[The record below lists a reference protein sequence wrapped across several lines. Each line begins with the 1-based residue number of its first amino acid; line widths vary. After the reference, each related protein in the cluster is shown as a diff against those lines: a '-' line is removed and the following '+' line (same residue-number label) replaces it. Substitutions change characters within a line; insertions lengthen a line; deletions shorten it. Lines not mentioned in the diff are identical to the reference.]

1 MAKTKKRTWR
11 CVVRRVSGV
20 ASCDKFART
29 MNQIATPY
37 AHPLLH
43 FKDRDP

>member
-1 MAKTKKRTWR
+1 
-11 CVVRRVSGV
+11 VVRRVSGV
-20 ASCDKFART
+20 ASGDKFART